1 MTKTT
6 NKTALLYALEN
17 LPDAPADVR
26 EKWAKMVE
34 QLDKKNAAPKKMT
47 AKQSANEGV
56 KADLLD
62 FLTENAGTGFTCS
75 DLLKMVP
82 ACEGQSNQ
90 YVSALMR
97 QLYDEGR
104 GPVEKYSE
112 KRRTYFRVPVC
123 DELAD
128 AMEEA
133 VEG

>member
-26 EKWAKMVE
+26 EKWQKMVE

-62 FLTENAGTGFTCS
+62 FLAARRPEGFTCS
-75 DLLKMVP
+75 DLLKQVP

-104 GPVEKYSE
+104 GPVEKYTE
-112 KRRTYFRVPVC
+112 KRRTYFRLREVEV
-123 DELAD
+123 
-128 AMEEA
+128 EE
-133 VEG
+133 E